1 MLPEKWLGTWRG
13 PLSLRPP
20 VAGFPATS
28 PMELRIS
35 ALGAGRWG
43 WVIAYSGQP
52 ERVYELRATTTTGA
66 FVLDEKNGIFLD
78 EVFEGEELLC
88 AFEVDS
94 RLLLTRYT
102 HLGEAVRYE
111 TRTFKKGEPGP
122 NKVAS
127 RKATGFQSALL
138 KRVGG

>member
-1 MLPEKWLGTWRG
+1 VLPEKWLGTWRG
-13 PLSLRPP
+13 PLTLRPP

-43 WVIAYSGQP
+43 WIIAYSGQP
-52 ERVYELRATTTTGA
+52 ERVYELRTTTTPGA
-66 FVLDEKNGIFLD
+66 FVLDEKNGILLD
-78 EVFEGEELLC
+78 EVLEGDELLC

-102 HLGEAVRYE
+102 HLGDTIRYE
-111 TRTFKKGEPGP
+111 TRTFKKGELGP

-127 RKATGFQSALL
+127 WKATGFQSALL